1 MIVINVM
8 LLCMVDISNS
18 VHPSAA
24 THVIA
29 VKAVARPPTADAD
42 MSSDGEEFCDSF
54 DMSGFNVRLTAMISC
69 AVFLLA
75 CLPNV
80 VKSSL
85 KCYFSWS
92 LHSFRH

>member
-54 DMSGFNVRLTAMISC
+54 DMSGFNVRLTAMSSC

-75 CLPNV
+75 CISHAV
-80 VKSSL
+80 FA
-85 KCYFSWS
+85 KCS
-92 LHSFRH
+92 